1 VCTNF
6 TPTKNSSWVKT
17 ALGVEL
23 PIDYPIE
30 SYPGFT
36 SPLVLKSHQ
45 TGRVACGLAR
55 FGLIPSWAKDDKIA
69 RHTYNARSET
79 AAEKPSF
86 RNAWRQRQIGL
97 VLADN
102 FYEPSYATGKAVR
115 WKIEL
120 ASGDPFG
127 IACLWERWT
136 DPKSGEMVVSFS
148 MLTVNA
154 DVHPVMRQF
163 HKPGD
168 ERRTPVIFAPELH
181 DTWLSAD
188 PAQAAE
194 MMTWV
199 HMPELR
205 AMAAP
210 RTATGSSHEPF
221 IA

>member
-1 VCTNF
+1 MCTNF
-6 TPTKNSSWVKT
+6 TPTKNTTWVKT
-17 ALGVEL
+17 TLGVDL
-23 PIDYPIE
+23 PVDYPTE
-30 SYPGFT
+30 SYPGFV
-36 SPLVLKSHQ
+36 SPLVLKSRQ

-55 FGLIPSWAKDDKIA
+55 FGLIPSWAKDDKIS

-79 AAEKPSF
+79 AAEKPSY
-86 RNAWRQRQIGL
+86 RHAWRQSQVGL

-102 FYEPSYATGKAVR
+102 FYEPSYASGKAVR

-136 DPKSGEMVVSFS
+136 DPASGELVVSFS

-154 DVHPVMRQF
+154 DAHPVMNQF

-168 ERRTPVIFAPELH
+168 EKRTPVIIAPELH
-181 DTWLSAD
+181 DSWLSANPD
-188 PAQAAE
+188 QAAD
-194 MMTWV
+194 MMTWA

-205 AMAAP
+205 TLPDPSP
-210 RTATGSSHEPF
+210 RSRV
-221 IA
+221 